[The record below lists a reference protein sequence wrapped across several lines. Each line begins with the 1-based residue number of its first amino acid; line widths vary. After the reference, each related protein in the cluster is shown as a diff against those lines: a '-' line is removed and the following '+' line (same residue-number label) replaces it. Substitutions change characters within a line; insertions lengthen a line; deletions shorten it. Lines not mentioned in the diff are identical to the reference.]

1 MATIEILTK
10 VLNIVILIF
19 LVSTMLSVGLS
30 LTVRQILG
38 PLRNA
43 RLFISSLVSCYILV
57 PFIAVVVSRLFGLD
71 EPLKVGLVLFSMA
84 AGAEAGPKLAGFAK
98 ANVAFSVGLLVAS
111 LCISVVFIPLVLGLL
126 LPETHIATG
135 KLLIKLL
142 LGVGL
147 PLSIGL
153 VLKAR
158 YAAIADRISPY
169 THKTSTIFMALM
181 TIGIVGLNIN
191 EIVGLFGSG
200 TIGAAIVFVVGSV
213 FVGYLLGGP
222 GRDNRWTLAFMSGGR
237 NASISLVIASQV
249 FTDPKVL
256 LMITVTVVLQLAII
270 LPLSVYAGRRSAL
283 QQTA

>member
-1 MATIEILTK
+1 MLTK
-10 VLNIVILIF
+10 TLNIVILVF
-19 LVSTMLSVGLS
+19 LVSTMLSVGLG
-30 LTVRQILG
+30 LTVRQIIG

-57 PFIAVVVSRLFGLD
+57 PLIAIVVTRLFGLE
-71 EPLKVGLVLFSMA
+71 EPLKIGLVLFSMA

-98 ANVAFSVGLLVAS
+98 ANVAFSVGLLVAL
-111 LCISVVFIPLVLGLL
+111 LCISVLFIPLVLNLL

-135 KLLIKLL
+135 KLLVKLL
-142 LGVGL
+142 LGVAL

-153 VLKAR
+153 FLKAR
-158 YAAIADRISPY
+158 YATIADRISPY
-169 THKTSTIFMALM
+169 AHKISTIFMTLM
-181 TIGIVGLNIN
+181 AIGILGLNIK
-191 EIVGLFGSG
+191 EIVGLLGSG
-200 TIGAAIVFVVGSV
+200 TIGAAIVFVGCSV
-213 FVGYLLGGP
+213 FVGYLLGGT

-270 LPLSVYAGRRSAL
+270 LPLSLYVGRRSGA
-283 QQTA
+283 AAD

>member
-1 MATIEILTK
+1 MPTIVILTK
-10 VLNIVILIF
+10 ALNIVILIF

-30 LTVRQILG
+30 LTIRQILG

-57 PFIAVVVSRLFGLD
+57 PLIAIVVTRLFGLD
-71 EPLKVGLVLFSMA
+71 EPIKIGLVLFSMA
-84 AGAEAGPKLAGFAK
+84 AGAEAGPKLVGIAK
-98 ANVAFSVGLLVAS
+98 ANVAFSVGLLVTL
-111 LCISVVFIPLVLGLL
+111 LCVSVVFIPLVLNLL

-142 LGVGL
+142 LGVGV

-153 VLKAR
+153 FLKAR
-158 YAAIADRISPY
+158 YATIADRISPY
-169 THKTSTIFMALM
+169 AHKVSSIFMTLM
-181 TIGIVGLNIN
+181 AIGIIGLNIK
-191 EIVGLFGSG
+191 EIVGLFGTG
-200 TIGAAIVFVVGSV
+200 TIGAAIVFIVGSV

-222 GRDNRWTLAFMSGGR
+222 GRDNRWALAFMSGGR

-256 LMITVTVVLQLAII
+256 LMITVTVVLMLVIN
-270 LPLSVYAGRRSAL
+270 LPLSIYVGRRSAL
-283 QQTA
+283 QQVG

>member
-1 MATIEILTK
+1 MITIETLTK

-30 LTVRQILG
+30 LTVRQIIG

-43 RLFISSLVSCYILV
+43 RLFISSFVSCYILV
-57 PFIAVVVSRLFGLD
+57 PAIAIAVTRLFGLD

-84 AGAEAGPKLAGFAK
+84 AGAEAGPKLAGIAK

-111 LCISVVFIPLVLGLL
+111 LCISVLFIPLVLNLL
-126 LPETHIATG
+126 LPETRIATG

-153 VLKAR
+153 ILKAR
-158 YAAIADRISPY
+158 CAAVADRISPY
-169 THKTSTIFMALM
+169 IHKVSSIFMILM
-181 TIGIVGLNIN
+181 AIGIVGLNIK
-191 EIVGLFGSG
+191 EIAGLFGSG
-200 TIGAAIVFVVGSV
+200 TIGAAIVFIAGSV
-213 FVGYLLGGP
+213 IIGYLLGGP

-256 LMITVTVVLQLAII
+256 LMITVTVVLQLVLI
-270 LPLSVYAGRRSAL
+270 LPLSLYVGRRSASP
-283 QQTA
+283 QVG